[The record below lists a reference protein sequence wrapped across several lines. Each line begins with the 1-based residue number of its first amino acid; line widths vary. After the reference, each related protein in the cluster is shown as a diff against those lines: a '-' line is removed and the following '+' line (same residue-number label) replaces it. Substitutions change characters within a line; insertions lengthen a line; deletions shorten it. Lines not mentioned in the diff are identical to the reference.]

1 MTDLAEDRQRQAY
14 LELLYEADGRNER
27 CHPCHGLYT
36 GLLEQRRQQ
45 LLDLDRALLL
55 GLG

>member
-14 LELLYEADGRNER
+14 LELLYEADGRSER
-27 CHPCHGLYT
+27 CHPNHGLYT
-36 GLLEQRRQQ
+36 GLLEQRRQR